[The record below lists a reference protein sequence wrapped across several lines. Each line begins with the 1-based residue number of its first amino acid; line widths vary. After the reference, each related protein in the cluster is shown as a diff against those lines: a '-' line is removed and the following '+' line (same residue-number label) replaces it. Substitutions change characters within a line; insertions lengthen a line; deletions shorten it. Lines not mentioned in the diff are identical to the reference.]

1 MRRTRTNCNFNT
13 KRGRRKILKKISQ
26 KTTITL
32 PKLFLQE
39 IITSFGY
46 LAPLSMLV
54 IFLSDNNSITVE
66 QVGFAMFVSSLTARW
81 GRLIFSPVF
90 NYFKP
95 KTILSIMQMVGAL
108 GYLLLYLHQSFIF
121 IIISLTLIGLFYGSN
136 TIYIRVLTS
145 FLKNNNKFSTKSYSI
160 IHIGTNI
167 SATAGPI
174 LINFL
179 YNIKNKEFVYL
190 FMSSFLTLS
199 SIITM
204 IIIPKAS
211 ITKQN
216 NILKQIFYM
225 LFSKKFWHIYF
236 IILVCWFYSAQI
248 YSLAPIIISKYFNF
262 SNYIWTISSL
272 NGLMIIFLSLP
283 LNNFFNKYSNS
294 NYLQILYSVIL
305 SFIGLALLAY
315 SHNLYYF
322 YTSIIILTLA
332 EILFIPAIQALLTSQ
347 TNKNSRVAIFATYA
361 VFVGLG
367 EGYGYYFGTKS
378 LVYFNSNLFLREKTF
393 YFIIIATLFCLG
405 ICVRN
410 HNKKKLNLTN

>member
-1 MRRTRTNCNFNT
+1 
-13 KRGRRKILKKISQ
+13 
-26 KTTITL
+26 
-32 PKLFLQE
+32 
-39 IITSFGY
+39 
-46 LAPLSMLV
+46 MLV

-81 GRLIFSPVF
+81 GRLLFSPVF

-95 KTILSIMQMVGAL
+95 KTILSIMQMFGAF
-108 GYLLLYLHQSFIF
+108 GYLLLYLQQSFIF
-121 IIISLTLIGLFYGSN
+121 IIIALTFIGLFYGSN

-145 FLKNNNKFSTKSYSI
+145 FLKNENKFATKSYSI

-174 LINFL
+174 LINLL

-190 FMSSFLTLS
+190 FMSSFLALS
-199 SIITM
+199 SILTIM
-204 IIIPKAS
+204 IVPNTS

-248 YSLAPIIISKYFNF
+248 YSLAPIIISKYFNL

-283 LNNFFNKYSNS
+283 LNNFFNKYSKS

-305 SFIGLALLAY
+305 SFIGLSLLIY
-315 SHNLYYF
+315 SHNLYNF
-322 YTSIIILTLA
+322 YAGIIVLTLA
-332 EILFIPAIQALLTSQ
+332 EILFIPAIQALLTSK

-378 LVYFNSNLFLREKTF
+378 LDYFNSNLFLTEKTF
-393 YFIIIATLFCLG
+393 YLIILATLLCIG
-405 ICVRN
+405 ICIKQL
-410 HNKKKLNLTN
+410 HHKKLN